1 MLLVPFL
8 SPPNAYLHNASHR
21 KKERNRVIP
30 NTAKE
35 LVRADAS
42 TLMPLKKVV
51 GLKSLNLELSWR
63 FAS

>member
-8 SPPNAYLHNASHR
+8 SPPNAYIHNASHR
-21 KKERNRVIP
+21 KKDHSRVIP
-30 NTAKE
+30 NTVKE
-35 LVRADAS
+35 LVHVDAS